1 MEYFAS
7 GSISLTS
14 PTTVTQPATLLT
26 DGTGDNV
33 GGLVA
38 ELVGALGLVYVAR

>member
-1 MEYFAS
+1 M
-7 GSISLTS
+7 
-14 PTTVTQPATLLT
+14 T
-26 DGTGDNV
+26 DGAGGNV